1 MATTPSWQTPPAIHC
16 AYNPALFIA
25 TFNSQDIETVTLKIY
40 SLFDN
45 ALLHTLKAES
55 YEGQARFDVS
65 SVIQSVFTRAIGS
78 TIGYDRA
85 LSLRYQA
92 KDADNNVIGSFLAL
106 NAVAQ
111 VGEPSDMSSWNGR
124 ALTRFPRLFYYSGY
138 ELSVAICGSSGT
150 TRSAYGGSG
159 SIAGFTPVA
168 SCIPESP
175 FYVRW
180 INQFGGVDYF
190 MFSRRQEYEQT
201 VKQVSS
207 YEVVVDNILSAR
219 ANSRAYAL
227 TVENRV
233 TVGADGVPADI
244 YKALRLLPFSP
255 VIEWWNEELSK
266 WIALSPSKFTGKMR
280 TSDSTHS
287 IEATFDLPR
296 LNLQY

>member
-16 AYNPALFIA
+16 AHNPALFIA
-25 TFNSQDIETVTLKIY
+25 NLNNHDIETVTLKIQN
-40 SLFDN
+40 LFDGGPVQ
-45 ALLHTLKAES
+45 TLKAES
-55 YEGQARFDVS
+55 YEGVARFDVS
-65 SVIQSVFTRAIGS
+65 SILRAAFSRAIGS
-78 TIGYDRA
+78 TSGYDRS
-85 LSLRYQA
+85 LSVRYQA
-92 KDADNNVIGSFLAL
+92 LDENNNAIGSFLGL

-111 VGEPSDMSSWNGR
+111 VGEPSDMTAWAGR
-124 ALTRFPRLFYYSGY
+124 ALTRFPRLFYYAGY
-138 ELSVAICGSSGT
+138 ELSVAICSSSGT

-159 SIAGFTPVA
+159 SIGGFTPVA
-168 SCIPESP
+168 SCVPESP

-180 INQFGGVDYF
+180 INQVGGVDYY

-207 YEVVVDNILSAR
+207 YEVVVDNIATAR

-227 TVENRV
+227 NVENRV
-233 TVGADGVPADI
+233 TVGADGIPGDI

-266 WIALSPSKFTGKMR
+266 WIALTPSKFTGKR
-280 TSDSTHS
+280 RSSDSTHA
-287 IEATFDLPR
+287 IEVSFDLPR